1 MIVTKRKQN
10 LVIVALLFALLLGL
24 VFLLISMPMAKDDTE
39 KEDATQVF
47 ANLIDTTDKKISKV
61 AVKNAL
67 GEYEIRV
74 DEKEDK
80 RVYVLEGFDESKTE
94 QGNASMLMESLINL
108 KPTHILDD
116 ESLDLS
122 MYGLNSSEA
131 QLTVTFD
138 KGEQTTLMLGADAP
152 LSQGSYV
159 KLESDPKV
167 YLIEPGEKE
176 IFLNEKSF
184 YLEAE

>member
-1 MIVTKRKQN
+1 MTKRKQN
-10 LVIVALLFALLLGL
+10 LVIIALLFALLLGL
-24 VFLLISMPMAKDDTE
+24 VFLLVSLPMAKESSTNE
-39 KEDATQVF
+39 STSQSF
-47 ANLIDTTDKKISKV
+47 SSIIDTTDKKISKV

-80 RVYVLEGFDESKTE
+80 QVCVLEGFDESKTA
-94 QGNASMLMESLINL
+94 QSNASMLVDSLINL
-108 KPTHILDD
+108 KPVQVIDD
-116 ESLDLS
+116 ENLDLS
-122 MYGLNSSEA
+122 MYGLSSTGA

-138 KGEQTTLMLGADAP
+138 NDEKTILMLGADAP

>member
-1 MIVTKRKQN
+1 M
-10 LVIVALLFALLLGL
+10 IVALLIALFLGL
-24 VFLLISMPMAKDDTE
+24 VFLLISLPMAKDDAE

-47 ANLIDTTDKKISKV
+47 ADLIDTRDKKISSI

-67 GEYEIRV
+67 GEYELRV
-74 DEKEDK
+74 DEKDDEQ
-80 RVYVLEGFDESKTE
+80 VYVLEGFDDSNTA
-94 QGNASMLMESLINL
+94 QANASMLVDSLINL
-108 KPTHILDD
+108 KPVQVIDD
-116 ESLDLS
+116 ENLDLS
-122 MYGLNSSEA
+122 MYGLSSTGA

-138 KGEQTTLMLGADAP
+138 NGEQTILMLGADAP
-152 LSQGSYV
+152 FSQGSYV

-184 YLEAE
+184 YLETE

>member
-1 MIVTKRKQN
+1 MTKRKQN

-24 VFLLISMPMAKDDTE
+24 VFLLISMPMAKNDTE

-47 ANLIDTTDKKISKV
+47 ANLIDTTDKKISSI
-61 AVKNAL
+61 AVKNGL
-67 GEYEIRV
+67 GEYELRV
-74 DEKEDK
+74 EEKDDK
-80 RVYVLEGFDESKTE
+80 QVYVLEGLDESKTA
-94 QGNASMLMESLINL
+94 QANASMLVDSLINL
-108 KPTHILDD
+108 KPMQILDD
-116 ESLDLS
+116 ENLDLS
-122 MYGLNSSEA
+122 MYGLNSTEA

-138 KGEQTTLMLGADAP
+138 NDEQTILMLGADAP